1 MSQLELK
8 ARIISILSGHTREM
22 EGYSYFSSNPGIPE
36 DEYEEIADEVIA
48 ALALARMESNDA
60 EELQFYRE
68 HVGNDLDNMLID
80 AGVFEVTH
88 SGGYKAAW
96 ANSMDSLERLID
108 RKSAKA
114 EPLTGQHASL
124 WVQFANNG
132 NIQFFT
138 RDPDRAVEESFC
150 YARPLTAYYEKPFP
164 VEDLSI
170 FKDLI
175 GFAAYQAIGLPE
187 TDPRRDFIRQASDL
201 IAIMERKQIA
211 ASEAD
216 E

>member
-1 MSQLELK
+1 MK
-8 ARIISILSGHTREM
+8 AGIIRILSRHTQEM

-36 DEYEEIADEVIA
+36 DQYEEIADEVIA
-48 ALALARMESNDA
+48 ALTPSHMARDDD

-88 SGGYKAAW
+88 EGGYKACW
-96 ANSMDSLERLID
+96 ANSMDALERLID
-108 RKSAKA
+108 RQSARE
-114 EPLTGQHASL
+114 EPVTGQHASL

-211 ASEAD
+211 ASAAD